1 MPPPPVCGAAVTTGV
16 GDAATVARGVGDGVG
31 LAVRVTVA
39 VARTVALAVG
49 VARTVAVAAGV
60 TRAELP
66 PVGVG
71 RTELLVVG
79 TTLAVGTNV
88 VADASGLDAG
98 DEQADTAARP
108 RTAIAPKPTA
118 VSNARGV
125 RTLLRYPAG
134 QL

>member
-1 MPPPPVCGAAVTTGV
+1 VPPPPVCGAAVTTGV

-31 LAVRVTVA
+31 LAVRVT
-39 VARTVALAVG
+39 VG

-88 VADASGLDAG
+88 VADARGLDAG